1 MLYLA
6 LSVFFSV
13 LLLINFRLH
22 ARFGVNTF
30 QAIILNYPICFLTGL
45 VFLPDNQYFN
55 LSFSEPSTPWAMLLG
70 VGFVITFLLSGA
82 STQKAG
88 ITATSL
94 ANNISLVIPVIFS
107 LVVLKSSQ
115 KFDVWNY
122 LGLALAMVAVVLSTL
137 KKEEKLNSRTKNTS
151 DWLLPI
157 AVFVMYGITNTT
169 FNFLNARY
177 VTASGN
183 TIPFTLTIL
192 AGSIIFGGIVLIIRI
207 LQGKEKMQ
215 LKSLWAAFP
224 LGIPNFLSFYFLLKA
239 LDAFQNN
246 GAFVLP
252 IYNISVILGSA
263 IIALIF
269 FQEKLTN
276 LNKVGLALAV
286 LAIGLISYQGIL
298 ALKKHLITEI
308 YICIS
313 IFLK

>member
-1 MLYLA
+1 MIYLA

-22 ARFGVNTF
+22 ARFSVNTF

-45 VFLPDNQYFN
+45 LFLPDNQHFD
-55 LSFSEPSTPWAMLLG
+55 LDFIKPSTPWAMLLG
-70 VGFVITFLLSGA
+70 IGFVITFLLSGA
-82 STQKAG
+82 STQKVG

-94 ANNISLVIPVIFS
+94 ANNISLIIPVIFS
-107 LVVLKSSQ
+107 LVILKSSQ

-122 LGLALAMVAVVLSTL
+122 LGLVLAMIAVILSTI
-137 KKEEKLNSRTKNTS
+137 KKVGNFDNQAKNTS
-151 DWLLPI
+151 DWFLPL

-169 FNFLNARY
+169 FNFLNAKY

-192 AGSIIFGGIVLIIRI
+192 TGSIIFGSIVLTIRI

-215 LKSLWAAFP
+215 LKSFWAAFP

-269 FQEKLTN
+269 FHEKLTN
-276 LNKVGLALAV
+276 VNKIGLALAV

-298 ALKKHLITEI
+298 N
-308 YICIS
+308 
-313 IFLK
+313 

>member
-1 MLYLA
+1 MTYLA

-22 ARFGVNTF
+22 PRFGVNTF
-30 QAIILNYPICFLTGL
+30 QAIILNYPVCFLTGL
-45 VFLPDNQYFN
+45 LLLPDNQHFN
-55 LSFSEPSTPWAMLLG
+55 FDLAQPSTLWAMLLG
-70 VGFVITFLLSGA
+70 VGFVLTFLLSGA
-82 STQKAG
+82 STQRMG
-88 ITATSL
+88 MTATSL
-94 ANNISLVIPVIFS
+94 ANNISLVIPVLFS
-107 LVVLKSSQ
+107 LIVLRSSQ
-115 KFDVWNY
+115 SFDAWNY
-122 LGLALAMVAVVLSTL
+122 LGLALAIVAVVLSTF
-137 KKEEKLNSRTKNTS
+137 KKEENTENRAINTS

-169 FNFLNARY
+169 FNFLNAKY

-192 AGSIIFGGIVLIIRI
+192 TGSIIFGSIVLIIRTF
-207 LQGKEKMQ
+207 QGKEKMQ

-269 FQEKLTN
+269 FHEKLSN
-276 LNKVGLALAV
+276 LNKIGLALAV

-298 ALKKHLITEI
+298 N
-308 YICIS
+308 
-313 IFLK
+313 

>member
-6 LSVFFSV
+6 LSVLFSV

-30 QAIILNYPICFLTGL
+30 QAIILNYPVCFLTGL
-45 VFLPDNQYFN
+45 VFLPDNQHFN
-55 LSFSEPSTPWAMLLG
+55 LTFAEPSTPWAMLLG

-82 STQKAG
+82 STQKVG

-107 LVVLKSSQ
+107 LIVLKSSQ
-115 KFDVWNY
+115 NFDIWNY
-122 LGLALAMVAVVLSTL
+122 LGLVLAMVAVVLSTL
-137 KKEEKLNSRTKNTS
+137 KKEEKSENQAKNTS

-169 FNFLNARY
+169 FNFLNAKY
-177 VTASGN
+177 VTTSGN

-192 AGSIIFGGIVLIIRI
+192 VGSIIFGGIVLIIRI
-207 LQGKEKMQ
+207 LKGKEKME
-215 LKSLWAAFP
+215 LKSLWAAIP

-239 LDAFQNN
+239 LDVFQNN

-269 FQEKLTN
+269 FHEKLSN
-276 LNKVGLALAV
+276 LNKIGLALAV

-298 ALKKHLITEI
+298 H
-308 YICIS
+308 
-313 IFLK
+313 

>member
-1 MLYLA
+1 MIYLL
-6 LSVFFSV
+6 LSVLFSV

-22 ARFGVNTF
+22 PRFGVNTF

-45 VFLPDNQYFN
+45 LFLPDNQHFN
-55 LSFSEPSTPWAMLLG
+55 PNFSEPSTFFAMLLG
-70 VGFVITFLLSGA
+70 VGFVVTFLLSGA
-82 STQKAG
+82 STQRMG

-107 LVVLKSSQ
+107 LIVLKTSQ
-115 KFDVWNY
+115 NFDALNY
-122 LGLALAMVAVVLSTL
+122 LGLFLAMIAVILSTL
-137 KKEEKLNSRTKNTS
+137 KKDENSEKRNLNTA

-157 AVFVMYGITNTT
+157 AVFVMYGITNTA
-169 FNFLNARY
+169 FNFLNAKY

-192 AGSIIFGGIVLIIRI
+192 IGSIVFGSIVLIVRI
-207 LQGKEKMQ
+207 LQGKESLQ
-215 LKSLWAAFP
+215 LKSLWAAIP

-252 IYNISVILGSA
+252 IYNISVILFSA

-269 FQEKLTN
+269 FQEKLSN
-276 LNKVGLALAV
+276 LNKIGLALAV
-286 LAIGLISYQGIL
+286 IAIGLISHQGL
-298 ALKKHLITEI
+298 
-308 YICIS
+308 
-313 IFLK
+313 F

>member
-1 MLYLA
+1 MIYLL
-6 LSVFFSV
+6 LSVLFSV

-22 ARFGVNTF
+22 PRFGVNTF

-45 VFLPDNQYFN
+45 LFLPDNQHFTPN
-55 LSFSEPSTPWAMLLG
+55 FAEPSTLFAMLLG
-70 VGFVITFLLSGA
+70 VGFVVTFLLSGA
-82 STQKAG
+82 STQRMG

-107 LVVLKSSQ
+107 LIVLKASQ
-115 KFDVWNY
+115 NFDTLNY
-122 LGLALAMVAVVLSTL
+122 LGLLLAMIAVVLSTL
-137 KKEEKLNSRTKNTS
+137 KEEKKSQKRNLNTA

-192 AGSIIFGGIVLIIRI
+192 IGSIVFGSIVLIIRI
-207 LQGKEKMQ
+207 LQGKESLQ
-215 LKSLWAAFP
+215 LKSLWAAIP

-252 IYNISVILGSA
+252 IYNISVILLSA

-269 FQEKLTN
+269 FQEKLSN
-276 LNKVGLALAV
+276 LNKIGLALAV
-286 LAIGLISYQGIL
+286 VAIGLISHQGL
-298 ALKKHLITEI
+298 
-308 YICIS
+308 
-313 IFLK
+313 F

>member
-1 MLYLA
+1 MIYLA

-22 ARFGVNTF
+22 ARLGVNTF
-30 QAIILNYPICFLTGL
+30 QTIILNYPVCFLTGL
-45 VFLPDNQYFN
+45 LFLPDNQHFT

-115 KFDVWNY
+115 AFDVWNY

-137 KKEEKLNSRTKNTS
+137 KTEEKAENATKNAS
-151 DWLLPI
+151 DFLLPI
-157 AVFVMYGITNTT
+157 AVFIMYGITNTT
-169 FNFLNARY
+169 FNFLNAKY

-183 TIPFTLTIL
+183 TIPFTLTII
-192 AGSIIFGGIVLIIRI
+192 AGSIFFGGIVLVVRV

-215 LKSLWAAFP
+215 IKSLWAAFP

-269 FQEKLTN
+269 FQEKLSN
-276 LNKVGLALAV
+276 LNKIGLALAV

-298 ALKKHLITEI
+298 D
-308 YICIS
+308 
-313 IFLK
+313 

>member
-1 MLYLA
+1 MIYLA
-6 LSVFFSV
+6 LSVLFSV

-22 ARFGVNTF
+22 PRFGVNTF
-30 QAIILNYPICFLTGL
+30 QAIILNYPVCFLTGL
-45 VFLPDNQYFN
+45 IFLPSSQHFLVDFTQ
-55 LSFSEPSTPWAMLLG
+55 PSTLFAMLLG
-70 VGFVITFLLSGA
+70 VGFVVTFLLSGV
-82 STQKAG
+82 STQRMG

-115 KFDVWNY
+115 NFDGLNY
-122 LGLALAMVAVVLSTL
+122 LGLVLAIVAVVLSTL
-137 KKEEKLNSRTKNTS
+137 KKEENAENRTVKTS

-157 AVFVMYGITNTT
+157 AVFTMYGITNTT
-169 FNFLNARY
+169 FNFLNAKY

-192 AGSIIFGGIVLIIRI
+192 IGSIVFGGIVLILRMI
-207 LQGKEKMQ
+207 QGKEKLE

-252 IYNISVILGSA
+252 IYNISVILISA
-263 IIALIF
+263 LIALIF
-269 FQEKLTN
+269 FQEKLSN
-276 LNKVGLALAV
+276 LNKIGLALAV
-286 LAIGLISYQGIL
+286 IAIGLISYQGL
-298 ALKKHLITEI
+298 
-308 YICIS
+308 
-313 IFLK
+313 F

>member
-1 MLYLA
+1 MIYLA

-22 ARFGVNTF
+22 PRFGVNTF
-30 QAIILNYPICFLTGL
+30 QAIILNYPVCFLTGL
-45 VFLPDNQYFN
+45 IFLPSSQH
-55 LSFSEPSTPWAMLLG
+55 FSVDFMQPSTLFAMLLG
-70 VGFVITFLLSGA
+70 VGFVVTFLLSGI
-82 STQKAG
+82 STQRMG

-115 KFDVWNY
+115 NFDGLNY
-122 LGLALAMVAVVLSTL
+122 LGLGLAIVAVVLSTL
-137 KKEEKLNSRTKNTS
+137 KKEESAENRSVKTS

-157 AVFVMYGITNTT
+157 AVFTMYGITNTT
-169 FNFLNARY
+169 FNFLNAKY

-192 AGSIIFGGIVLIIRI
+192 VGSIVFGGIVLILRMI
-207 LQGKEKMQ
+207 QGKEKLE

-252 IYNISVILGSA
+252 IYNISVILISA
-263 IIALIF
+263 LIALIF
-269 FQEKLTN
+269 FQEKLSN

-286 LAIGLISYQGIL
+286 IAIGLISYQGL
-298 ALKKHLITEI
+298 L
-308 YICIS
+308 
-313 IFLK
+313 

>member
-1 MLYLA
+1 MIYLA
-6 LSVFFSV
+6 LSVLFSV

-22 ARFGVNTF
+22 PRFGVNTF
-30 QAIILNYPICFLTGL
+30 QAIILNYPVCVLTGL
-45 VFLPDNQYFN
+45 VFLPDNQHFN
-55 LSFSEPSTPWAMLLG
+55 PDFTQSSTIFAMLLG
-70 VGFVITFLLSGA
+70 VGFVVTFLLSGV
-82 STQKAG
+82 STQRMG

-107 LVVLKSSQ
+107 LIVLKSSQ
-115 KFDVWNY
+115 NFDGLNY
-122 LGLALAMVAVVLSTL
+122 LGLALAIVAVVLSTL
-137 KKEEKLNSRTKNTS
+137 KKDENAEKRTVKTS

-169 FNFLNARY
+169 FNFLNAKY

-192 AGSIIFGGIVLIIRI
+192 MGSVLFGGIVLILRI
-207 LQGKEKMQ
+207 IQGKEKLE

-252 IYNISVILGSA
+252 IYNISVILISA
-263 IIALIF
+263 LIALIF
-269 FQEKLTN
+269 FHEKLSN
-276 LNKVGLALAV
+276 LNKIGLALAV
-286 LAIGLISYQGIL
+286 IAIGLISYQG
-298 ALKKHLITEI
+298 LI
-308 YICIS
+308 
-313 IFLK
+313 

>member
-1 MLYLA
+1 MLYLT

-30 QAIILNYPICFLTGL
+30 QAIILNYPVCFLTGIIL
-45 VFLPDNQYFN
+45 LPDNQHFS
-55 LSFSEPSTPWAMLLG
+55 LSLSEPSTPYAMLLG

-115 KFDVWNY
+115 TFDVWNY

-137 KKEEKLNSRTKNTS
+137 KKEEKADNQTKNTS
-151 DWLLPI
+151 DYLLPV

-169 FNFLNARY
+169 FNFLNAKY

-192 AGSIIFGGIVLIIRI
+192 TGSIIFGSIVLIIRI
-207 LQGKEKMQ
+207 LQGKEKLQ
-215 LKSLWAAFP
+215 LKSFWAAFP

-269 FQEKLTN
+269 FQEKLSN
-276 LNKVGLALAV
+276 LNKIGLALAV
-286 LAIGLISYQGIL
+286 LAIGLISYQGI
-298 ALKKHLITEI
+298 
-308 YICIS
+308 
-313 IFLK
+313 F

>member
-1 MLYLA
+1 MIYLA

-22 ARFGVNTF
+22 TRFGVNTF

-45 VFLPDNQYFN
+45 VFLPVSQHFTLNFA
-55 LSFSEPSTPWAMLLG
+55 EPSTPWAMLLG

-82 STQKAG
+82 STQKVG

-107 LVVLKSSQ
+107 LIVLKSSQ
-115 KFDVWNY
+115 KFDGWNY

-137 KKEEKLNSRTKNTS
+137 KRENKAENKAKNTS

-169 FNFLNARY
+169 FNYLNAKY

-183 TIPFTLTIL
+183 TIPFTLTIV
-192 AGSIIFGGIVLIIRI
+192 AGAIVFGSIVLIIRI
-207 LQGKEKMQ
+207 LKGKEK
-215 LKSLWAAFP
+215 LEIKSLWAAFP

-239 LDAFQNN
+239 LDVFQNN

-269 FQEKLTN
+269 FHEKLTN
-276 LNKVGLALAV
+276 LNKIGLALAV
-286 LAIGLISYQGIL
+286 LAIGLISYQGL
-298 ALKKHLITEI
+298 L
-308 YICIS
+308 
-313 IFLK
+313 

>member
-1 MLYLA
+1 MTYLA

-22 ARFGVNTF
+22 PRFGVNTF
-30 QAIILNYPICFLTGL
+30 QAIILNYPVCFLTGL
-45 VFLPDNQYFN
+45 ILLPDNQHFN
-55 LSFSEPSTPWAMLLG
+55 FDFAQPSTLWAMLLG
-70 VGFVITFLLSGA
+70 VGFVVTFLLSGA
-82 STQKAG
+82 STQRMG
-88 ITATSL
+88 MTATSL
-94 ANNISLVIPVIFS
+94 ANNISLVIPVLFS
-107 LVVLKSSQ
+107 LIVLKSSQ
-115 KFDVWNY
+115 SFDAWNY
-122 LGLALAMVAVVLSTL
+122 LGLALAIVAVVLSTF
-137 KKEEKLNSRTKNTS
+137 KKEENTENRSVNTS

-169 FNFLNARY
+169 FNFLNAKY
-177 VTASGN
+177 VTASGQ

-192 AGSIIFGGIVLIIRI
+192 VGSILFGGIVLIMSI
-207 LQGKEKMQ
+207 LQGKEKME

-269 FQEKLTN
+269 FHEKLTN
-276 LNKVGLALAV
+276 LNKIGLALAV
-286 LAIGLISYQGIL
+286 LAIGLISYQGL
-298 ALKKHLITEI
+298 
-308 YICIS
+308 
-313 IFLK
+313 F

>member
-1 MLYLA
+1 MTYLA

-22 ARFGVNTF
+22 PRFGVNTF
-30 QAIILNYPICFLTGL
+30 QAIILNYPVCFLTGL
-45 VFLPDNQYFN
+45 ILLPDNQHFSLGFN
-55 LSFSEPSTPWAMLLG
+55 EPSTFWAMLLG
-70 VGFVITFLLSGA
+70 VGFVVTFLLSGV
-82 STQKAG
+82 STQRMG
-88 ITATSL
+88 MTATSL
-94 ANNISLVIPVIFS
+94 ANNISLVIPVLFS
-107 LVVLKSSQ
+107 LIVLKSSQ
-115 KFDVWNY
+115 SFDAWNY
-122 LGLALAMVAVVLSTL
+122 LGLALAIVSVVLSTF
-137 KKEEKLNSRTKNTS
+137 KKEENTENRAINTS

-169 FNFLNARY
+169 FNFLNAKY
-177 VTASGN
+177 VTASGQ

-192 AGSIIFGGIVLIIRI
+192 VGSIVFGGIVLIMRI
-207 LQGKEKMQ
+207 LQGKEKME

-276 LNKVGLALAV
+276 LNKIGLALAV

-298 ALKKHLITEI
+298 L
-308 YICIS
+308 
-313 IFLK
+313 

>member
-1 MLYLA
+1 MIYLL

-22 ARFGVNTF
+22 PRFGVNTF

-45 VFLPDNQYFN
+45 IFLPDNQHFN
-55 LSFSEPSTPWAMLLG
+55 PSFSEPSTFFAMLLG
-70 VGFVITFLLSGA
+70 VGFVVTFLLSGA
-82 STQKAG
+82 STQRMG

-107 LVVLKSSQ
+107 LVVLKTSQ
-115 KFDVWNY
+115 NFDALNY
-122 LGLALAMVAVVLSTL
+122 LGLLLAMIAVILSTL
-137 KKEEKLNSRTKNTS
+137 KKEESSEKRTVNTA

-157 AVFVMYGITNTT
+157 AVFVMYGITNTA

-192 AGSIIFGGIVLIIRI
+192 IGSIVFGSIVLIIRI
-207 LQGKEKMQ
+207 LQGNESLQ
-215 LKSLWAAFP
+215 LKSLWAGIP

-252 IYNISVILGSA
+252 IYNISVILLSA

-269 FQEKLTN
+269 FQEKLSN
-276 LNKVGLALAV
+276 LNKIGLALAV
-286 LAIGLISYQGIL
+286 IAIGLISHQGL
-298 ALKKHLITEI
+298 
-308 YICIS
+308 
-313 IFLK
+313 F

>member
-1 MLYLA
+1 MIYLA

-22 ARFGVNTF
+22 PRFGVNTI
-30 QAIILNYPICFLTGL
+30 QAIILNYPVCFLTGL
-45 VFLPDNQYFN
+45 IILPNNQHFN
-55 LSFSEPSTPWAMLLG
+55 PDFSQPSTLFAMLLG
-70 VGFVITFLLSGA
+70 VGFVVTFLLSGA
-82 STQKAG
+82 STQRMG

-107 LVVLKSSQ
+107 LIVLKSSQ
-115 KFDVWNY
+115 NFDALNY
-122 LGLALAMVAVVLSTL
+122 LGLLLAMIAVVLSTL
-137 KKEEKLNSRTKNTS
+137 KKEEKSEKRSTNTA
-151 DWLLPI
+151 DWILPI

-177 VTASGN
+177 VTSSGN

-192 AGSIIFGGIVLIIRI
+192 IGSIVFGTIVLIIRI
-207 LQGKEKMQ
+207 LQGKEKIQ
-215 LKSLWAAFP
+215 LKSLWAAIP

-252 IYNISVILGSA
+252 IYNISVILVSA

-269 FQEKLTN
+269 FHEKLSN
-276 LNKVGLALAV
+276 LNKTGLALAV
-286 LAIGLISYQGIL
+286 IAIGLISHQGL
-298 ALKKHLITEI
+298 
-308 YICIS
+308 
-313 IFLK
+313 F

>member
-1 MLYLA
+1 MIYLA
-6 LSVFFSV
+6 LSVLFSV

-22 ARFGVNTF
+22 PRFGVNTF
-30 QAIILNYPICFLTGL
+30 QAIILNYPVCFLTGL
-45 VFLPDNQYFN
+45 IFLPSSQH
-55 LSFSEPSTPWAMLLG
+55 FSVDFSQPSTLFTMLLG
-70 VGFVITFLLSGA
+70 VGFVVTFLLSGA
-82 STQKAG
+82 STQRMG

-115 KFDVWNY
+115 NFDGLNY
-122 LGLALAMVAVVLSTL
+122 LGLVLAIVAVVLSTL
-137 KKEEKLNSRTKNTS
+137 KKEENAENRTVKTS

-157 AVFVMYGITNTT
+157 AVFTMYGITNTT
-169 FNFLNARY
+169 FNFLNAKY

-192 AGSIIFGGIVLIIRI
+192 IGSIVFGGIVLILRMIQR
-207 LQGKEKMQ
+207 KEKLE

-252 IYNISVILGSA
+252 IYNISVILISA
-263 IIALIF
+263 LIALIF
-269 FQEKLTN
+269 FQEKLSN
-276 LNKVGLALAV
+276 LNKIGLALAV
-286 LAIGLISYQGIL
+286 IAIGLISYQGL
-298 ALKKHLITEI
+298 
-308 YICIS
+308 
-313 IFLK
+313 F

>member
-6 LSVFFSV
+6 LSVLFSV

-30 QAIILNYPICFLTGL
+30 QAIILNYPVCFLTGL
-45 VFLPDNQYFN
+45 IFLPDNQYFN
-55 LSFSEPSTPWAMLLG
+55 LSFAEPSTLWAMILG

-82 STQKAG
+82 STQKVG

-137 KKEEKLNSRTKNTS
+137 KKEVNTDNQAKSTS

-157 AVFVMYGITNTT
+157 AVFAMYGITNTT
-169 FNFLNARY
+169 FNFLNAKY

-192 AGSIIFGGIVLIIRI
+192 VGSIIFGSIVLIIRI
-207 LQGKEKMQ
+207 LQGNEKIQ

-269 FQEKLTN
+269 FHEKLTK
-276 LNKVGLALAV
+276 LNKIGLALAV
-286 LAIGLISYQGIL
+286 LAIGLISYQGL
-298 ALKKHLITEI
+298 
-308 YICIS
+308 
-313 IFLK
+313 F

>member
-6 LSVFFSV
+6 LSVLFSV

-22 ARFGVNTF
+22 ARYGVNTF

-45 VFLPDNQYFN
+45 LFLPDNQQFN
-55 LSFSEPSTPWAMLLG
+55 LNFTEPSTLWAMLLG
-70 VGFVITFLLSGA
+70 VSFVITFLLSGA
-82 STQKAG
+82 STQKVG

-107 LVVLKSSQ
+107 LIVLKSSQ
-115 KFDVWNY
+115 NFDVWNY
-122 LGLALAMVAVVLSTL
+122 LGLALAIIAVVLSTL
-137 KKEEKLNSRTKNTS
+137 KKEVKSNNQVKNTS

-169 FNFLNARY
+169 FNFLNAKY

-183 TIPFTLTIL
+183 TIPFTLTIIT
-192 AGSIIFGGIVLIIRI
+192 GSIIFGSIVLIISV

-215 LKSLWAAFP
+215 FKSLWAALP
-224 LGIPNFLSFYFLLKA
+224 LGVPNFLSFYFLLKA

-269 FQEKLTN
+269 FQEKLSN

-298 ALKKHLITEI
+298 K
-308 YICIS
+308 
-313 IFLK
+313 